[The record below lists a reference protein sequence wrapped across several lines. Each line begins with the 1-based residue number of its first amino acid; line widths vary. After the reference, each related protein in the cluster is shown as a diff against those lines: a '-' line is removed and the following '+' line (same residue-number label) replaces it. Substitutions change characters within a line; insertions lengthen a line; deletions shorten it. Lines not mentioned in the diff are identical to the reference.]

1 MSTAVRAPVSFR
13 ITAPQEISHGPRITC
28 PITCP
33 ITRPITRSR
42 RASLPSSPIARRT
55 AQTGTESQQV
65 ESTECGC
72 MPVINEHNLAIAAGA
87 LR

>member
-13 ITAPQEISHGPRITC
+13 ITAPQEISHGPR
-28 PITCP
+28 ITCP